1 MHINKAIKNTA
12 NLEKKPPIL
21 LRGRTAKV
29 LQLEHDMMLP
39 EAVWWG
45 LGLRWAG
52 GAAGR
57 ESNSQHG
64 ARCTV
69 GRTTRITAEQDS
81 VARTM

>member
-39 EAVWWG
+39 EAVGWG
-45 LGLRWAG
+45 VVRW
-52 GAAGR
+52 
-57 ESNSQHG
+57 
-64 ARCTV
+64 V
-69 GRTTRITAEQDS
+69 G
-81 VARTM
+81 